1 MNYHLRSRHS
11 EQYSKFLEC
20 KAETEKDRATKS
32 TEKKK
37 KADGDGLNQL
47 KLKKDGNQ
55 LGIQNKSNPAA
66 QRRFNIATAQMVSK
80 GFLSFRQAE
89 GIKLLT
95 Q

>member
-47 KLKKDGNQ
+47 KL
-55 LGIQNKSNPAA
+55 NKSPEVTVFSYYPASYEYEP
-66 QRRFNIATAQMVSK
+66 Q
-80 GFLSFRQAE
+80 
-89 GIKLLT
+89 
-95 Q
+95 